1 MTASKPPAPQ
11 PTPDPKPVIDQEAE
25 AGRAAYAA
33 RLKRMRGRASTML
46 AGASDLTP
54 SSGGSATLGGA

>member
-1 MTASKPPAPQ
+1 MTSPKPPAPQ
-11 PTPDPKPVIDQEAE
+11 PTPDPKPMIDQEAE

-54 SSGGSATLGGA
+54 SGGAATLGGA